1 MRELVAVQA
10 VVTSLVDDGA
20 DRYASCGHLAIGCGN

>member
-20 DRYASCGHLAIGCGN
+20 GRCAGCDHLTSG